1 MKAIRIAALGAL
13 LLVSGAV
20 TAHAQDGRRGGN
32 RALNGIELTDAQ
44 KTKLEEIQKKYQPEM
59 QALRES
65 AQTGDR
71 AEAMKKFAAIREKQ
85 FAEFR
90 AILTPAQQAVFD
102 KHIEELKEQRA
113 QMQNQ
118 GPPSN

>member
-1 MKAIRIAALGAL
+1 M
-13 LLVSGAV
+13 
-20 TAHAQDGRRGGN
+20 
-32 RALNGIELTDAQ
+32 NGIELTDAQ

-118 GPPSN
+118 APPSN

>member
-1 MKAIRIAALGAL
+1 MKAIRIAMLGAL

-20 TAHAQDGRRGGN
+20 TAHAQEPRRGN
-32 RALNGIELTDAQ
+32 RALNGIELTEAQ
-44 KTKLEEIQKKYQPEM
+44 KVKFEDIQKKYQPEM

-65 AQTGDR
+65 AQSGDR

-102 KHIEELKEQRA
+102 KHLEELKAQRA
-113 QMQNQ
+113 EMQNQ
-118 GPPSN
+118 APPSN